1 MGLKHVPRYTFGYE
15 VPQSYKN
22 VLFDKDDKDVDHFL
36 RKFEEQP

>member
-1 MGLKHVPRYTFGYE
+1 MPRYTFGYE

-22 VLFDKDDKDVDHFL
+22 VLFDEHIYHKDVDNFL